1 MVRQLLVESCLI
13 AAAGAA
19 LGVLVARW
27 CIPLLLRLSPEQVP
41 DVGTI
46 GVDPRVVL
54 FVGLI
59 SLLAVALFGSW
70 PAVLASRSAPAAAI
84 KAAGP
89 SLAGTP
95 GAGLR
100 KLLIAVE
107 AGLAVLLLTA
117 AGLFAKS
124 FARLAQVDLGFDPR
138 GVLAMRLSLP
148 SRAYSAPEPVTVFA
162 QRLGLALGSLPGV
175 DAVGVISSL
184 PLSGTWAAD
193 DFTIAGR
200 PPLKT
205 SETPSAQ
212 YRVVNPAYFQAMA
225 VPLVA
230 GRVFGEG
237 DRLETRPV
245 AIVNKAMAA
254 RFWPHAS
261 PLGAHLKLGG
271 YAPAGGDAEVVGVV
285 GDVKHLQIDEEP
297 TYDVY
302 VPLRQASTGYLPY
315 LVNGMWWVVRSAG
328 RPGALAAPVRAAV
341 RAADPDVAT
350 SRMAPLS
357 RFVGDAV
364 ALRRFNAWLAGVFGA
379 AAVLLAALGIYGVI
393 AFSVTQRQREIGLR
407 MAFGARPA
415 GILRLVI
422 TQGLTLAI
430 AGVAGG
436 VLASLLLTRL
446 TARLLYGIGANDAA
460 TLWQAACVLL
470 GTALLACWLPARRAA
485 SVDPMVTLRHE

>member
-1 MVRQLLVESCLI
+1 
-13 AAAGAA
+13 
-19 LGVLVARW
+19 
-27 CIPLLLRLSPEQVP
+27 
-41 DVGTI
+41 
-46 GVDPRVVL
+46 
-54 FVGLI
+54 
-59 SLLAVALFGSW
+59 
-70 PAVLASRSAPAAAI
+70 
-84 KAAGP
+84 
-89 SLAGTP
+89 
-95 GAGLR
+95 
-100 KLLIAVE
+100 
-107 AGLAVLLLTA
+107 
-117 AGLFAKS
+117 
-124 FARLAQVDLGFDPR
+124 
-138 GVLAMRLSLP
+138 
-148 SRAYSAPEPVTVFA
+148 
-162 QRLGLALGSLPGV
+162 
-175 DAVGVISSL
+175 VI
-184 PLSGTWAAD
+184 
-193 DFTIAGR
+193 
-200 PPLKT
+200 
-205 SETPSAQ
+205 
-212 YRVVNPAYFQAMA
+212 
-225 VPLVA
+225 
-230 GRVFGEG
+230 
-237 DRLETRPV
+237 
-245 AIVNKAMAA
+245 
-254 RFWPHAS
+254 
-261 PLGAHLKLGG
+261 
-271 YAPAGGDAEVVGVV
+271 

-393 AFSVTQRQREIGLR
+393 AFSVAQRQREIGLR

-430 AGVAGG
+430 SGVAGG

-485 SVDPMVTLRHE
+485 SVDPIVTLRHE